1 LNNQLFPGFPPRLSF
16 TPIPNLF
23 FARLLP
29 QIGSL
34 AELKLILH
42 IFWRLYQKRGA
53 LKFVTYKELMADK
66 TLMVGMDEAGS
77 PDGAL
82 RSALESAVERGVLLH
97 LVLERDGEREEVYF
111 VNTEANRQA
120 IARVQNGEL
129 SLGLGALPQPE
140 AYIEEEKP
148 NIFALYEQNIGL
160 LTPMIAEELKEAE
173 RLYPAPWIE
182 EAFKEAVS
190 LNKRSWRYIAR
201 ILERWAT
208 EGKGSGES
216 GRDFKKKKDPGRY
229 FKGKYGH
236 LVKR

>member
-1 LNNQLFPGFPPRLSF
+1 MNNQPFRGFPPRLSF

-29 QIGSL
+29 EMDSL
-34 AELKLILH
+34 AEVKLVLH

-53 LKFVTYKELMADK
+53 LKFVTYKELVADK
-66 TLMVGMDEAGS
+66 TLRVGRDEAGDL
-77 PDGAL
+77 DGAL

-97 LVLERDGEREEVYF
+97 LVLERDGGWEEVYF

-120 IARVQNGEL
+120 VAKIQNGEL
-129 SLGLGALPQPE
+129 SLGALPQPQPH
-140 AYIEEEKP
+140 IEEEKP

-173 RLYPAPWIE
+173 RLYPASWIE

-216 GRDFKKKKDPGRY
+216 GRDPKKKRDPSRY
-229 FKGKYGH
+229 FQGKYGH

>member
-1 LNNQLFPGFPPRLSF
+1 MNNQPFRGFPPRLSF

-29 QIGSL
+29 QIDSL
-34 AELKLILH
+34 AEVKLILV

-66 TLMVGMDEAGS
+66 TLRADKDEAS
-77 PDGAL
+77 DSDGAL

-120 IARVQNGEL
+120 VARVQNGEL
-129 SLGLGALPQPE
+129 SLGALPQPQP
-140 AYIEEEKP
+140 YVEEEKP

-173 RLYPAPWIE
+173 RLYPATWIE

-216 GRDFKKKKDPGRY
+216 GRDFKKKRDPSRY